1 MQRTIGCLAVAI
13 LLAACQREV
22 ALEKN
27 QCNADSAKQLLIQNL
42 EKNVQQQSV
51 LYLQELTKNAD
62 LHIDLAQL
70 RQQLS
75 RWQFNVTDVR
85 TDQADDKTTKLRCIT
100 TLVAK
105 LPPDMLVDAN
115 TTRAIREQ
123 PTVAQQALLANLEL
137 NHVQALVQLHYV
149 VQPTDDGS
157 KLYVTLDNPEPLAS
171 FIRDVSLDA
180 LLRIPLQDAIAEQ
193 QQQEQQYIEQQQQT
207 QAAYRNV
214 LAEEARNRRDMAN
227 QQINLVWNATTPQ
240 IRKYLLPEQRLWLK
254 KRKLECELESQDAE
268 QADAAYFDCEAK
280 MTRARTQ
287 LLNSKIQQL
296 EQQVAQSAEARAA
309 AVQVRAE
316 QQQRAAQAIERQ
328 QQADQLARERQEQAT
343 AQAEARAY
351 EAARLE
357 AERIRIERAVQEAQ
371 GAAEKQE

>member
-1 MQRTIGCLAVAI
+1 MFGGGDIARSLSTGSGARKKSMQRRQRQTITDTKF
-13 LLAACQREV
+13 R
-22 ALEKN
+22 
-27 QCNADSAKQLLIQNL
+27 
-42 EKNVQQQSV
+42 KNVQQQSV
-51 LYLQELTKNAD
+51 LHLQQLTKNDD

-85 TDQADDKTTKLRCIT
+85 TDQADDKTTKLRCVT

-105 LPPDMLVDAN
+105 MPPDMIMDAN
-115 TTRAIREQ
+115 ATRAIREQ
-123 PTVAQQALLANLEL
+123 PTVAQQALLAHLEL
-137 NHVQALVQLHYV
+137 NHSQALVQLHYA

-157 KLYVTLDNPEPLAS
+157 KLYVTLDNPEPLTG

-180 LLRIPLQDAIAEQ
+180 LLRIPLEDAIVEQ
-193 QQQEQQYIEQQQQT
+193 QQQEQQYIEQQQQ
-207 QAAYRNV
+207 QQLHAAYQNV
-214 LAEEARNRRDMAN
+214 LAEEARNRRDVAN

-254 KRKLECELESQDAE
+254 KRKLECELESQKAE

-280 MTRARTQ
+280 MTRVRTQ
-287 LLNSKIQQL
+287 LLSSKIQQL
-296 EQQVAQSAEARAA
+296 EQQVAQSAQARAA

-316 QQQRAAQAIERQ
+316 QQQRAAQVIERQ
-328 QQADQLARERQEQAT
+328 QQADQFARERQE
-343 AQAEARAY
+343 QAEARAY

-357 AERIRIERAVQEAQ
+357 AEPVRLEQAVQEAQ
-371 GAAEKQE
+371 AIAEQQQ